1 VLASVFGSL
10 LAVTLLLGCS
20 DAPNSLIGPQTLQTR
35 ADASQGALTGQE
47 RGLGAAISAQRRHT
61 PGLLRIEGVVGTAV
75 GLDEDGNAAVKVLTA
90 RPGVGG
96 IPAWLDDDVPVR
108 VVVTGMFVAG
118 NTTSRERPAPVGYSV
133 GHKDITAGTIGARVI
148 NASGN
153 TFILSNNH
161 VLANSNDGSIG
172 DPILQPGPFDGGS
185 DPGDRIGTLAD
196 YEAIDFTLSGQNYMD
211 AAIAAVSAADVDV
224 STPPD
229 GYGTPNA
236 QPYDLDENDDGNVDA
251 SVIGLSVK
259 KYGRTTQLTAGEITD
274 INATVEVCYEVLLW
288 FCLKSAYMY
297 DQIIYTN
304 LSQGGDSGSL
314 IVTDDANNS
323 PVSLLFAGSDT
334 HTIGNRIDRVLQRFG
349 VSVDDGSGGGDP
361 GGGDPPGGNEP
372 PVASFT
378 YSCPDLSCDFDGSGS
393 SDSDGSLVS
402 YDWAFGDGSTASG
415 STASHTYGAAGTYS
429 VTLTVTDDGDLTDD
443 DQQSVTVSD
452 PPSGEP
458 TLVGSK
464 RKVKG
469 KHVIDLTWSN
479 VPWPV
484 IYVFRD
490 GVPIETIDPGSE
502 SGSYS
507 DFTGQ
512 KGKRVIYTHF
522 ICEGLGLLDQCSNL
536 VITTF

>member
-1 VLASVFGSL
+1 M
-10 LAVTLLLGCS
+10 
-20 DAPNSLIGPQTLQTR
+20 
-35 ADASQGALTGQE
+35 
-47 RGLGAAISAQRRHT
+47 
-61 PGLLRIEGVVGTAV
+61 RIEGVVGTAV

-90 RPGVGG
+90 RPGVRGL
-96 IPAWLDDDVPVR
+96 PAWLDDDVPVR

-118 NTTSRERPAPVGYSV
+118 NTTSRARPAPVGYSV
-133 GHKDITAGTIGARVI
+133 GHKDITAGTIGARVV
-148 NASGN
+148 NGSGD

-185 DPGDRIGTLAD
+185 DPADRIGTLAD
-196 YEAIDFTLSGQNYMD
+196 YQAIDFTLSGQNHMD
-211 AAIAAVSAADVDV
+211 AAIAAVSAADVAV

-229 GYGTPNA
+229 GYGAPNA
-236 QPYDLDENDDGNVDA
+236 QPYDLDANNDGNVDA
-251 SVIGLSVK
+251 SLIGLNVK
-259 KYGRTTQLTAGEITD
+259 KYGRTTRLTAGEVTD

-334 HTIGNRIDRVLQRFG
+334 HTIGNRIDLVLQRFG
-349 VSVDDGSGGGDP
+349 VTVDDGSGDP
-361 GGGDPPGGNEP
+361 GGGDPPGGNQP
-372 PVASFT
+372 PTASFT
-378 YSCPDLSCDFDGSGS
+378 YSCTDLSCDVDGSGS
-393 SDSDGSLVS
+393 SDDGDLVS
-402 YDWAFGDGSTASG
+402 YDWAFGDGDVASG
-415 STASHTYGAAGTYS
+415 ITASHTYGAAGTYS
-429 VTLTVTDDGDLTDD
+429 VTLSVTDDGDLTDD
-443 DQQSVTVSD
+443 DQRSVTVFD

-458 TLVGSK
+458 TLVGLK

-490 GVPIETIDPGSE
+490 GAVIETIDPGTE
-502 SGSYS
+502 TGSYS

-522 ICEGLGLLDQCSNL
+522 ICEGTDLLSVCSNP

>member
-1 VLASVFGSL
+1 M
-10 LAVTLLLGCS
+10 LAVMLWLGCS
-20 DAPNSLIGPQTLQTR
+20 DGPNSLTGPQTLQTR
-35 ADASQGALTGQE
+35 ADAFQGVISGQE
-47 RGLGAAISAQRRHT
+47 SGLGAAISAQRRHT

-75 GLDEDGNAAVKVLTA
+75 GLDEDGNAAVKVFTA

-96 IPAWLDDDVPVR
+96 IPAWLDDEVPVR

-118 NTTSRERPAPVGYSV
+118 NTTSRARPAPVGYSV
-133 GHKDITAGTIGARVI
+133 GHPDITAGTIGARVV
-148 NASGN
+148 NASGE

-161 VLANSNDGSIG
+161 VLANSNDGSLG

-185 DPGDRIGTLAD
+185 YPADLIGTLAD
-196 YEAIDFTLSGQNYMD
+196 YEPIDFSLSGQNYMD
-211 AAIAAVSAADVDV
+211 AAVAAVAAVDVEV
-224 STPPD
+224 STPAD

-236 QPYDLDENDDGNVDA
+236 QPYDLDANDDGNVDA
-251 SVIGLSVK
+251 SVIGLNVK
-259 KYGRTTQLTAGEITD
+259 KYGRTTQLTVGVVTD
-274 INATVEVCYEVLLW
+274 INAMVEVCYEVLLW
-288 FCLKSAYMY
+288 FCTKSAYMY

-314 IVTDDANNS
+314 IVTDDGNNR

-349 VSVDDGSGGGDP
+349 VTVDDGS

-378 YSCPDLSCDFDGSGS
+378 YTCTDLSCDFDGSGS

-402 YDWAFGDGSTASG
+402 YDWTFGDGGSASG
-415 STASHTYGAAGTYS
+415 ITASHTYGSAGTYN

-443 DQQSVTVSD
+443 QQQSVTVSD

-458 TLVGSK
+458 TLVGSG
-464 RKVKG
+464 RKAKG
-469 KHVIDLTWSN
+469 RHVIDLNWSN

-490 GVPIETIDPGSE
+490 GVVIETLPGTE

-507 DFTGQ
+507 DFTGLRG
-512 KGKRVIYTHF
+512 KGVIYTHF
-522 ICEGLGLLDQCSNL
+522 ICEGDDDLLSECSNP
-536 VITTF
+536 VFTTF